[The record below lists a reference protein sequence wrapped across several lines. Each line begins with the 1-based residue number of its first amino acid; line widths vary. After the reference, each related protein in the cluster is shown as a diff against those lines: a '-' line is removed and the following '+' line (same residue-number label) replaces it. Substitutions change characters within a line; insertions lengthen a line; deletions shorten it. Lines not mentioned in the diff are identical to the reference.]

1 VGALRGL
8 ATYSC
13 SVDPDESIDPLAR
26 AESYLDDVRT
36 GKRGV
41 PGLGRRL
48 VEDDPRTEL
57 DELVERL
64 ERLER
69 VSDALAPRG
78 GRQAAQLRSQL
89 VGERAQ
95 IYVRIGALV
104 ARWVDR
110 GGEVTLTL
118 DPAKTRVMKPLPPL
132 ASTSLDD
139 SLDEDADRT
148 HVASDQTVVARA
160 VQLPPRPPAPS
171 GPAPTIASVLAET
184 RRAVRPV
191 RAPVPD
197 GPPPDILGSDP
208 GVPADDVGPEA
219 LADEMEWIED
229 QCNLLN
235 RWKRST
241 APLQHAVLSW
251 LTARARWA
259 QELLGPGE
267 DADRVAR
274 AYPKLSAFS
283 KRERPG
289 FVYGLRRDHAPQG
302 ETWRD
307 DAGSWRT
314 QVKTL
319 LEKEPDHAPPDEG
332 SESNPERAL
341 ARLEEILDADPEP
354 ETVIRAVSA
363 ALDAHVRSDDPR
375 LLRLVE
381 DHDEALASD
390 PRFKRLRRALRSFA
404 EGDADATMISEPLD
418 HSLFGDSTL
427 APEEA
432 ARLDGIAKHLKILLV
447 GGEPREQHRQR
458 LESATGVE
466 RLEWAPAT
474 RGGGTGKLQSTAESI
489 RQGSWDAV
497 ILLPRFCGHDVD
509 AVLVPACKSSETPW
523 LHVRGGYGV
532 GPIREAVREMAS
544 RMEASAGMSD
554 DAQAGA

>member
-1 VGALRGL
+1 M
-8 ATYSC
+8 
-13 SVDPDESIDPLAR
+13 DPDESIDPLAR

-36 GKRGV
+36 GNRGV
-41 PGLGRRL
+41 PGLRRDL

-57 DELVERL
+57 EELIDRL

-110 GGEVTLTL
+110 GGEVVLTL
-118 DPAKTRVMKPLPPL
+118 DPAKTRVMKPLP
-132 ASTSLDD
+132 STSNLSFDD
-139 SLDEDADRT
+139 SLDGDLDST
-148 HVASDQTVVARA
+148 QVASGQTVVART
-160 VQLPPRPPAPS
+160 VQPPPRTPPAAPS
-171 GPAPTIASVLAET
+171 APAPTIASVLAET

-219 LADEMEWIED
+219 LAEDIEWIED

-307 DAGSWRT
+307 DAASWRT

-319 LEKEPDHAPPDEG
+319 LEKEPDHAPPDAG

-341 ARLEEILDADPEP
+341 ARLEEILDADPED
-354 ETVIRAVSA
+354 ETVVRAVAA

-390 PRFKRLRRALRSFA
+390 PRFKRLRRALRSFS

-427 APEEA
+427 SPEEA
-432 ARLDGIAKHLKILLV
+432 ERLDGIARHLKVLLV

-458 LESATGVE
+458 LEAATGVE

-489 RQGSWDAV
+489 RHGSWDAV
-497 ILLPRFCGHDVD
+497 VLLPRFCGHDVD
-509 AVLVPACKSSETPW
+509 AVLVPACKSSGTPW

-532 GPIREAVREMAS
+532 GPIREAVRELAS
-544 RMEASAGMSD
+544 RMEAAARDGD
-554 DAQAGA
+554 DARAGA